1 MNKEYQKMNKIE
13 PYNDKKLTYDENT
26 KRYFLTLETVKSNL
40 PETITD
46 DGILTYRIKKNTRI
60 VYNYILSHC
69 HSSNRKVVVDL
80 IAHTEEYR
88 NWIYEVL
95 MAQMEADLFNGYND
109 LGLQP
114 AQNTEE
120 RMLQIEQQV
129 CIETQ
134 SIIYSSLGYGNVN
147 IMAAYPISGVKLQ

>member
-13 PYNDKKLTYDENT
+13 PYNDANLTYDENT

-95 MAQMEADLFNGYND
+95 MAQMEDDLFKSYSATIGKYSKSFKLKGLPEYD
-109 LGLQP
+109 LVKLYILAADMSTVLLRQ
-114 AQNTEE
+114 
-120 RMLQIEQQV
+120 
-129 CIETQ
+129 Q
-134 SIIYSSLGYGNVN
+134 SIGSR
-147 IMAAYPISGVKLQ
+147 